1 MKKERNTVILHV
13 YCGDSF
19 LEICNFPGY
28 YDFANCVVEVLE
40 KKSVIHHENRK
51 NHKGIVVILPPI
63 LPLKSF
69 RADQASQILFS

>member
-1 MKKERNTVILHV
+1 MVILHV

-28 YDFANCVVEVLE
+28 YDFANCVVEVPE

-51 NHKGIVVILPPI
+51 NHKGIQEKSQGYRSHPP
-63 LPLKSF
+63 PNTPFKEFWS
-69 RADQASQILFS
+69 